1 MANEKYVE
9 RIKSASTGVI
19 YTIRDQDTASKQDIL
34 ISGENIKT
42 INDQSI
48 LGSGNIQISGTGAVD
63 SVNGKT
69 GTVVLNASDV
79 HAATEAQGALADTA
93 VQPSAISD
101 METKTHASSTY
112 QAKLTSA
119 NAGTNVTITEESGVV
134 KINAAGGSGGAST
147 FAELQG
153 QPTDNANLAAAL
165 NDKQDTLVSGTNIKS
180 INSTSLLGSGNI
192 EVLTS
197 SDVGTMAAENKADY
211 YTKTEVTDD
220 FLSSNQGSENSGK
233 ILNIDSEGEIVN
245 TSITDLNLATKTELS
260 TKQDTLVSGTN
271 IKTINNLSILGEGNI
286 SIGGSGGT
294 SDYNQLD
301 NRPSIEGVTL
311 TGNKTAAEL
320 NLRALVGPV
329 VTEYY
334 EDHGT
339 LPGYRAICPSGQP
352 PAEGSTVPGV
362 TGSAGSA
369 YRTTPE
375 LVLAPGESIE
385 LYTTA
390 ATVGRA
396 WGRYK
401 ESDRTVIDYA
411 EGNANYLTT
420 PWTWT
425 NTYDYNIIVVCCF
438 DSTKVSGDMSKFQVT
453 VTHLES
459 TTPTINNV
467 AVEGH
472 LSGADLHLAAD
483 NYGSANAGKAL
494 YVDSDGSIIPQ
505 TVSIPS
511 QQIDDAVE
519 DYLDSNPDIPKTVI
533 YTTTTYTSPAESST
547 VDGIQF
553 NLEKYYGIYASS
565 QSKWTDPAPTGV
577 SSLSGCLAVKLYL
590 NEGDSIDAA
599 YIKGGSNARAFA
611 VYDPDNNNALM
622 YDDQGNVI
630 GAGSGGGTGI
640 NDYSSTPWSYT
651 APKRVMILMHGYG
664 MSGGYA
670 SKFSITITRR
680 VDNDPKINNV
690 PMKFGQNVT
699 GADLGLVDKSYV
711 DGRLNDIYTEAI
723 FPATASDNPPLDTGS
738 YFTEY
743 YINAA
748 STSIGSVFSAPK
760 QHLAGFWCFQD
771 IYLKKGDKVT
781 LYNKGGSN
789 GRGWWYCD
797 AKDHRL
803 LARAE
808 SGENHLT
815 TPLVFTADRD
825 LWFGGTCS
833 TKSLNLTIERA
844 VSKDSERIVQL
855 QVQADSNTERLD
867 AIDGGGVGPTNYVS
881 KINNPKMDW
890 NKQQIRILD
899 IGNSFSQNAY
909 NYIESVIDNLQVDTS
924 NMAFCMAVMGGS
936 SYKDWYDC
944 YTDQK
949 DKSYSISQRFGGLT
963 ETFNGTAANLN
974 GEKFRRALSE
984 HDWDLI
990 LIHQVSTYSNDYKL
1004 WEGHASSGYL
1014 KELVRLIRYHCPR
1027 ASLGFLMVHAGPS
1040 NNPNTTERWGQIA
1053 ESAAWMKMQ
1062 YGVDIVVP
1070 VGTAVQGIR
1079 QSVVAANA
1087 AHQMTADNSHQ
1098 ASGLSKYTSTLTSY
1112 EALFAPIFHKS
1123 CWECTYYPEAGT
1135 APTGYESDYIDV
1147 TAENAILAKKAA
1159 ITAVSD
1165 MFTLNNPDDII
1176 FPYVEPES
1184 GE

>member
-1 MANEKYVE
+1 MAEKYVE
-9 RIKSASTGVI
+9 KIKSASSGEI
-19 YTIRDQDTASKQDIL
+19 YTIRDPQTANKQDL
-34 ISGENIKT
+34 
-42 INDQSI
+42 
-48 LGSGNIQISGTGAVD
+48 
-63 SVNGKT
+63 
-69 GTVVLNASDV
+69 
-79 HAATEAQGALADTA
+79 
-93 VQPSAISD
+93 
-101 METKTHASSTY
+101 
-112 QAKLTSA
+112 
-119 NAGTNVTITEESGVV
+119 
-134 KINAAGGSGGAST
+134 
-147 FAELQG
+147 
-153 QPTDNANLAAAL
+153 
-165 NDKQDTLVSGTNIKS
+165 LVSGTNIKTV
-180 INSTSLLGSGNI
+180 NNQSLLGSGNI
-192 EVLTS
+192 TIE
-197 SDVGTMAAENKADY
+197 GGGG
-211 YTKTEVTDD
+211 TDD
-220 FLSSNQGSENSGK
+220 YESLNNLPAIDGNTLHASSTAAGLG
-233 ILNIDSEGEIVN
+233 LA
-245 TSITDLNLATKTELS
+245 TTTDLATKANASDLATKANASDLTAHTGNS
-260 TKQDTLVSGTN
+260 DIHVTTSDKTTWSGKQDALVSGTN
-271 IKTINNLSILGEGNI
+271 IKTINNQSILGEGNI

-301 NRPSIEGVTL
+301 HRPSIEGVTL
-311 TGNKTAAEL
+311 TEGKTAAEL
-320 NLRALVGPV
+320 NLRTLIGKVD
-329 VTEYY
+329 TEYY

-339 LPGYRAICPSGQP
+339 LKGYRTICPGGHA
-352 PAEGSTVPGV
+352 PAEGSTVPAP
-362 TGSAGSA
+362 TATTSDI

-385 LYTTA
+385 VYTTA

-438 DSTKVSGDMSKFQVT
+438 DSSRVSGDLSKFQVT

-472 LSGADLHLAAD
+472 LTGSDLHLAAD
-483 NYGSANAGKAL
+483 NYGSGNAGKAL
-494 YVDSDGSIIPQ
+494 YVDSDGSIVPQ

-519 DYLDSNPDIPKTVI
+519 DYLDNNPDIPRTVVTA
-533 YTTTTYTSPAESST
+533 TTVYNSESASET
-547 VDGIQF
+547 GVIVF
-553 NLEKYYGIYASS
+553 TPNKYYTICASNVW
-565 QSKWTDPAPTGV
+565 QDPARTSLG
-577 SSLSGCLAVKLYL
+577 SLSGCLAIQFWL
-590 NEGDSIDAA
+590 NEGDKVDYA
-599 YIKGGSNARAFA
+599 YLKGGSNARAFA
-611 VYDPDNNNALM
+611 VYDADNGNALM
-622 YDDQGNVI
+622 YDTDTGNVI
-630 GAGSGGGTGI
+630 GAGTGGTGI
-640 NDYSSTPWSYT
+640 NDYTTTPWTYT
-651 APKRVMILMHGYG
+651 APKHVMVLAHCYD
-664 MSGGYA
+664 SNYA
-670 SKFSITITRR
+670 TKFSLSITRR

-711 DGRLNDIYTEAI
+711 DGRLNDVYTEAI
-723 FPATASDNPPLDTGS
+723 FPATYEDNPDLTTGS

-748 STSIGSVFSAPK
+748 GTSIGSIFSAPK
-760 QHLAGFWCFQD
+760 SHLAGFWCFQD
-771 IYLKKGDKVT
+771 IFLKKGDKVT

-797 AKDHRL
+797 AKEHRL

-815 TPLVFTADRD
+815 TPFVFTADRD

-833 TKSLNLTIERA
+833 TKYLSLTIERA
-844 VSKDSERIVQL
+844 VSKDGERIVQL

-867 AIDGGGVGPTNYVS
+867 AIDGGSVGPSNWVAKT
-881 KINNPKMDW
+881 NNPRMDW

-899 IGNSFSQNAY
+899 IGNSFSQNTY
-909 NYIESVIDNLQVDTS
+909 KYITEITQNLGVDTS
-924 NMAFCMAVMGGS
+924 NILFATAQMGGS
-936 SYKDWYDC
+936 SYRDWYEC

-949 DKSYSISQRFGGLT
+949 DKSYSVSKKFGGID
-963 ETFNGTAANLN
+963 ESFPGTADNLN
-974 GEKFRRALSE
+974 GEKFRRALAE

-990 LIHQVSTYSNDYKL
+990 LIHQVSSYSNDYTR
-1004 WEGHASSGYL
+1004 WEDHDAAGYL
-1014 KELVRLIRYHCPR
+1014 KELVRLIRWSAPR

-1062 YGVDIVVP
+1062 YGVEVVVP

-1087 AHQMTADNSHQ
+1087 THQMTIDNSHQ
-1098 ASGLSKYTSTLTSY
+1098 APGLSEYTSGLTAW

-1123 CWECTYYPEAGT
+1123 CWDCTYYPAAGGT
-1135 APTGYESDYIDV
+1135 PSAGYENDYIDV
-1147 TAENAILAKKAA
+1147 TPENAVLAKKAA
-1159 ITAVSD
+1159 ITAVHD
-1165 MFTLNNPDDII
+1165 MFTLHNPDDIV
-1176 FPYVEPES
+1176 FPMPVEES
-1184 GE
+1184 SSL